1 MSDVSRPI
9 GLHHK
14 TAQAIQDETLA
25 AIHRWFD
32 TLQARD
38 DIDAIVARTPLQ
50 VGIHSEIL
58 LEYEPSRIVF
68 DVMPSWEPDDQD
80 GLHAEG
86 RNGPLSPD
94 AVHTSLAPVLRE
106 AVRERIARLAGTRA
120 PVRERLFGSDKKLAA
135 LARKADGPHKARLLR
150 LLEC

>member
-38 DIDAIVARTPLQ
+38 DIDAIVARTRR
-50 VGIHSEIL
+50 GCCGCWR
-58 LEYEPSRIVF
+58 SRRHGKGA
-68 DVMPSWEPDDQD
+68 SAQ
-80 GLHAEG
+80 GG
-86 RNGPLSPD
+86 
-94 AVHTSLAPVLRE
+94 
-106 AVRERIARLAGTRA
+106 
-120 PVRERLFGSDKKLAA
+120 
-135 LARKADGPHKARLLR
+135 
-150 LLEC
+150 